1 MISQMPSAEPT
12 VTSELVKQH
21 GLTPEE
27 FKQIK
32 KILGREPNFTELG
45 IFSVMWSEHC
55 SYKNSRKELKKF
67 PTTGANIL
75 VKAGE
80 ENAGVVDIGDGWAVA
95 FKIESHNHPSAIE
108 PFQGAATGVGGI
120 IRDIFTMG
128 ARPEFCLNSLRFGPI
143 RENCRG
149 GRVGRAGD
157 TPATT
162 EDRQKQIAANRRLFT
177 GVVSGIAHYGNCVG
191 IPTIGGEI
199 YFDESFEG
207 NPLVNVFCLG
217 VLRHDQ
223 LARGTAEGA
232 GNPVFYVGAET
243 GRDGLAGAA
252 FASRELTEQSRDDR
266 PAVQV
271 GDPFKEKLL
280 LEACLELIARDAVA
294 GIQDMG
300 AAGLT
305 CSTCET
311 ASRGGSGIEIDLAKV
326 PRREPGM
333 TPYEIMLS
341 ESQERMLIIAK
352 RGQEDVVRQVFDKW
366 DVPCAEIG
374 RVTSD
379 GIMRVRNNGSI
390 AAEIPAK
397 ALAEQAPLYSRE
409 ANKPTTDYTDHT
421 DVLKKIS
428 ESSVPSVVQSLPQL
442 LCDPTIASKN
452 WVFRQYDHT
461 VRTGTVVKPGS
472 DAAVFFVRYANKI
485 LAATTDCNSLY
496 CALDPREG
504 GKIAVAEAARN
515 LACSGAR
522 PLAVTDCLNFGN
534 PYKPENFWRLREA
547 VEGVAEACR
556 AFGTPV
562 TGGNVS
568 LYNERVAATPSSPN
582 LPEEER
588 DEGVTSTSVVD
599 STPTIAMVGLID
611 DEKHI
616 TTQWFKGED
625 DIIILVGV
633 EPARPRA
640 AQERDEGVAAPSL
653 GGSRYLKVCH
663 GLKIGPPPQVDL
675 AIEIKVQNA
684 VGDLIREGLL
694 QGAHDCSEGG
704 LAVALA
710 ESCFNPTRLFGADVD
725 CSRGPA
731 GRLKE
736 TSHSDVATIL
746 FNESQSRIVISV
758 TPEKLDNAI
767 AMLRERDVPFQQL
780 GKVGGDQLQIRI
792 DGQTFRWRV
801 ADIYDEWW
809 NAIRRAVEQEE
820 SIPSL

>member
-1 MISQMPSAEPT
+1 MTQITSCADSV
-12 VTSELVKQH
+12 VTPELVKRH

-27 FKQIK
+27 FEGIK

-55 SYKNSRKELKKF
+55 SYKNSRRELKKF
-67 PTTGANIL
+67 PTTGPNML

-143 RENCRG
+143 TDASSKSETRKSE
-149 GRVGRAGD
+149 
-157 TPATT
+157 
-162 EDRQKQIAANRRLFT
+162 IAANRRLFT

-252 FASRELTEQSRDDR
+252 FASRELTEQSREDR

-280 LEACLELIARDAVA
+280 LEACLELLARGAIA

-311 ASRGGSGIEIDLAKV
+311 ASRSGSGIEIDLAKV
-326 PRREPGM
+326 PKREPGM
-333 TPYEIMLS
+333 TPYEILLS
-341 ESQERMLIIAK
+341 ESQERMLIIAR
-352 RGQEDVVRQVFDKW
+352 RGKENVVREVFEKW

-374 RVTSD
+374 CVTSD
-379 GIMRVRNNGSI
+379 GMMRVRNNGEL
-390 AAEIPAK
+390 AVEIPAK
-397 ALAEQAPLYSRE
+397 ALADEAPLYSRE
-409 ANKPTTDYTDHT
+409 AK
-421 DVLKKIS
+421 
-428 ESSVPSVVQSLPQL
+428 SVAAVPDRRIENLPKVDNHEALRQL
-442 LCDPTIASKN
+442 LRDPTIASKN
-452 WVFRQYDHT
+452 WVYRQYDHT

-472 DAAVFFVRYANKI
+472 DAAVFLVHYANKI
-485 LAATTDCNSLY
+485 LAATTDGNSVY

-515 LACSGAR
+515 VTCSGAR

-534 PYKPENFWRLREA
+534 PYKPENFWQLREA
-547 VEGVAEACR
+547 VEGVAEACH

-568 LYNERVAATPSSPN
+568 LYNESP
-582 LPEEER
+582 L
-588 DEGVTSTSVVD
+588 GVVD
-599 STPTIAMVGLID
+599 PTPTIAMVGLID
-611 DEKHI
+611 QEDHI
-616 TTQWFKGED
+616 TTQWFKNEGD
-625 DIIILVGV
+625 AIILVGC
-633 EPARPRA
+633 
-640 AQERDEGVAAPSL
+640 VAGGADPGREETGHAKGTEVSALGYNL

-663 GLKIGPPPQVDL
+663 GLKIGPPPHLDL
-675 AIEIKVQNA
+675 PYEIKIQSA
-684 VGDLIREGLL
+684 VHDLIREGLVKS
-694 QGAHDCSEGG
+694 AHDCSEGG
-704 LAVALA
+704 LAAAMA
-710 ESCFNPTRLFGADVD
+710 ECCFNPEKLFGAEIDFSCRPVGD
-725 CSRGPA
+725 AKRAEPSSQHHASHPPSDSFGVA
-731 GRLKE
+731 GSE
-736 TSHSDVATIL
+736 AATVL
-746 FNESQSRIVISV
+746 FNESQSRIIISV
-758 TPEKLDNAI
+758 APADLEKTI
-767 AMLRERDVPFQQL
+767 AVLRDRAVPFQHL
-780 GKVGGDQLQIRI
+780 GKVGGDQLQIQVNDEKFAWSI
-792 DGQTFRWRV
+792 
-801 ADIYDEWW
+801 ADLYDDWW
-809 NAIRRAVEQEE
+809 NSIRRAVEEEE

>member
-1 MISQMPSAEPT
+1 MTSKTLHADPA
-12 VTSELVKQH
+12 VTAELVKQH

-27 FKQIK
+27 FERIK

-67 PTTGANIL
+67 PTTGTNIL

-143 RENCRG
+143 TDGNS
-149 GRVGRAGD
+149 
-157 TPATT
+157 
-162 EDRQKQIAANRRLFT
+162 KIAANRRLFT

-199 YFDESFEG
+199 YFDESFDG

-217 VLRHDQ
+217 VLRHEE
-223 LARGTAEGA
+223 LARGAAEGA

-252 FASRELTEQSRDDR
+252 FASRELTEQSREDR

-326 PRREPGM
+326 PKREPGM

-352 RGQEDVVRQVFDKW
+352 RGREDVVRQVFDKW

-379 GIMRVRNNGSI
+379 GIMRVRNNGAI

-397 ALAEQAPLYSRE
+397 ALADEAPLYSRE
-409 ANKPTTDYTDHT
+409 AKSPAVAASLRDARASLTERRLQEI
-421 DVLKKIS
+421 DVH
-428 ESSVPSVVQSLPQL
+428 ESLREL
-442 LCDPTIASKN
+442 LRDPTIASKN
-452 WVFRQYDHT
+452 WVYRQYDHT
-461 VRTGTVVKPGS
+461 VRTGTMVKPGS
-472 DAAVFFVRYANKI
+472 DAAVFLVRYANKI

-515 LACSGAR
+515 LTCSGAR

-534 PYKPENFWRLREA
+534 PYKPENFWQLREA

-556 AFGTPV
+556 AFGTSV

-568 LYNERVAATPSSPN
+568 LYNESP
-582 LPEEER
+582 L
-588 DEGVTSTSVVD
+588 GVVD
-599 STPTIAMVGLID
+599 PTPTIAMVGLID

-616 TTQWFKGED
+616 TTQWFNDEGNV
-625 DIIILVGV
+625 IILVGT
-633 EPARPRA
+633 
-640 AQERDEGVAAPSL
+640 VAAVSDRRSKDELL

-663 GLKIGPPPQVDL
+663 GLKIGPPPHVDL
-675 AIEIKVQNA
+675 AHEIQVQNA
-684 VGDLIREGLL
+684 VRDLIREGLVR
-694 QGAHDCSEGG
+694 GAHDCSEGG
-704 LAVALA
+704 LAITLA
-710 ESCFNPTRLFGADVD
+710 ESCFNPDRLLGADIALNAGD
-725 CSRGPA
+725 TPA
-731 GRLKE
+731 
-736 TSHSDVATIL
+736 ATVL
-746 FNESQSRIVISV
+746 FNESQSRIIISV
-758 TPEKLDNAI
+758 TPENLDKAI

-780 GKVGGDQLQIRI
+780 GKVGGDKLQIRI
-792 DGQTFRWRV
+792 NEQTFRWRV
-801 ADIYDEWW
+801 PEIYDDWW
-809 NAIRRAVEQEE
+809 NAIRRAVEQDE